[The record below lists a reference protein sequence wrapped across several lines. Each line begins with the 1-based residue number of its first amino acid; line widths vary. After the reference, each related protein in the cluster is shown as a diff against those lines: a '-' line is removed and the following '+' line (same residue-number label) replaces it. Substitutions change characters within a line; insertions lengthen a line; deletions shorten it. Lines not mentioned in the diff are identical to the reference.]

1 MATGSSS
8 VETPKDPVRT
18 PESAPLIHSVEVPHV
33 RILSPRRKTVHGSD
47 RGG

>member
-1 MATGSSS
+1 MVTGSSA

-18 PESAPLIHSVEVPHV
+18 PESAPLIHLVEVPHV
-33 RILSPRRKTVHGSD
+33 HVLSPRRETVHGPD